1 MEYSFNIHIAKKYG
15 VDEAIMIKNFQ
26 FWILKNEASE
36 KHSHKGSYW
45 TYNSVSSFAKVFPFW
60 TKSQVSRVLKS
71 LIDKNLLEVDNFN
84 KISYDRTRW
93 YSFTDYAIHEMQKC
107 IVANAEMEG
116 SKPVNGSKQIESP
129 IPDVNTDSKQ
139 DNKPNALFP
148 QLIAE
153 YNDWI
158 ISKIGVPPKI
168 NGVEGKAAKQILSYL
183 SKITEEPLV
192 AWKFVLDHWERV
204 EPFLRNQIKLTQI
217 NSNLMNILNQIKNG
231 KSTNKK
237 STSNLERRIAER
249 MQQ

>member
-71 LIDKNLLEVDNFN
+71 LIDKNLLKVDNFN
-84 KISYDRTRW
+84 KVSYDRTRW
-93 YSFTDYAIHEMQKC
+93 YSFTDHAIHEMQKC
-107 IVANAEMEG
+107 IVANAEMDV
-116 SKPVNGSKQIESP
+116 SKPVNGLQRIESP

-153 YNDWI
+153 YHNFI
-158 ISKIGVPPKI
+158 ISKLGVPPKI
-168 NGVEGKAAKQILSYL
+168 NGAEGKAAKQILSYL
-183 SKITEEPLV
+183 LKITEEPIV

-249 MQQ
+249 LQH

>member
-1 MEYSFNIHIAKKYG
+1 ME
-15 VDEAIMIKNFQ
+15 D
-26 FWILKNEASE
+26 
-36 KHSHKGSYW
+36 
-45 TYNSVSSFAKVFPFW
+45 
-60 TKSQVSRVLKS
+60 
-71 LIDKNLLEVDNFN
+71 
-84 KISYDRTRW
+84 
-93 YSFTDYAIHEMQKC
+93 
-107 IVANAEMEG
+107 
-116 SKPVNGSKQIESP
+116 SKPLNGSKQIESP
-129 IPDVNTDSKQ
+129 IPDVKQDIKLDSK
-139 DNKPNALFP
+139 PVTLFP

-158 ISKIGVPPKI
+158 ISKLGVPPKI
-168 NGVEGKAAKQILSYL
+168 NGAEGKAAKQILAYL
-183 SKITEEPLV
+183 SKITEEPIV

>member
-1 MEYSFNIHIAKKYG
+1 MEYSFNIHIAKQYG

-36 KHSHKGSYW
+36 KHSHNGKYW

-60 TKSQVSRVLKS
+60 SKSQVGRVLKS
-71 LIDKNLLEVDNFN
+71 LIDKDLLQVDNFN

-93 YSFTDYAIHEMQKC
+93 YTFTDHAINEMNKS
-107 IVANAEMEG
+107 NLGNTKMED
-116 SKPVNGSKQIESP
+116 SKPLNGSKEIESP
-129 IPDVNTDSKQ
+129 IPDVNTDHKP
-139 DNKPNALFP
+139 DHKPNTLFT

-153 YNDWI
+153 YHNFI

-168 NGVEGKAAKQILSYL
+168 NGVEGKAAKQILAYL
-183 SKITEEPLV
+183 SKITEEPIV
-192 AWKFVLDHWERV
+192 AWKFVLDHWDRV
-204 EPFLRNQIKLTQI
+204 EPFLNNQIKLTQI

-249 MQQ
+249 INS

>member
-26 FWILKNEASE
+26 FWILKNEASN
-36 KHSHKGSYW
+36 KHSHKDKYW

-60 TKSQVSRVLKS
+60 SKSQVSRVLKS

-93 YSFTDYAIHEMQKC
+93 YTFTDYAIHEMRKC
-107 IVANAEMEG
+107 IIANAEMEV
-116 SKPVNGSKQIESP
+116 SKPLNGLQQIESP
-129 IPDVNTDSKQ
+129 IPDVNTDIKQ
-139 DNKPNALFP
+139 DSKPVTLFP

-158 ISKIGVPPKI
+158 ISKLGVPPKI
-168 NGVEGKAAKQILSYL
+168 NGAEGKAAKQILAYL
-183 SKITEEPLV
+183 SKITEEPIV

-249 MQQ
+249 MQH